1 MGLFGGGLGSIAGI
15 GGILAAPFTGGAS
28 LALTGAALAL
38 NNDSQNV
45 DNTNA
50 ANVKMQTD
58 VNSANVQNTKDTN
71 SSNYQ
76 IAQDTNL
83 RNYQIAQEVNASN
96 YRIAQE
102 NNAFN
107 AEQIARQEDFQTQMS
122 NTSYQ
127 RGIQDMKAAGLNP
140 MLAYSQGGAST
151 PTGGAATA
159 QSVTQQAATMNAPTM
174 QAAHQQATKQT
185 PFTGNAAAMANG
197 INATISSAQA
207 MADLKNKDE
216 MNSQIK
222 AQTLNTQADTLQKS
236 AHTENT
242 QQLTAQSKQ
251 QVNNLQTQVEELNS
265 RLLSQDQDRKTS
277 SANEQHARA
286 QASESAQRTA
296 NNKQQYDIHKPH
308 QDVANSWYGRNI
320 KGGLDEFTKQLGNI
334 IGSAR
339 QAAATNYLMN
349 K

>member
-1 MGLFGGGLGSIAGI
+1 MGLFSGGLGSIAGI

-28 LALTGAALAL
+28 LALTGLALA
-38 NNDSQNV
+38 NQSDQQNV
-45 DNTNA
+45 NNTNQ
-50 ANVKMQTD
+50 ANTAMQ
-58 VNSANVQNTKDTN
+58 
-71 SSNYQ
+71 
-76 IAQDTNL
+76 QDTN
-83 RNYQIAQEVNASN
+83 NSN

-107 AEQIARQEDFQTQMS
+107 AEQIAKQMDYQTNMS

-127 RGIQDMKAAGLNP
+127 RGVQDMQAAGLNP

-151 PTGGAATA
+151 PTGNAATA
-159 QSVTQQAATMNAPTM
+159 QPVSM
-174 QAAHQQATKQT
+174 QAPKNTAY
-185 PFTGNAAAMANG
+185 TGNTAAMANG
-197 INATISSAQA
+197 INSTISSAQA

-251 QVNNLQTQVEELNS
+251 QVHNLQSQVEELNS
-265 RLLSQDQDRKTS
+265 RMLSQDQDRKTS

-296 NNKQQYDIHKPH
+296 NIKQQYDINRPH
-308 QDVANSWYGRNI
+308 QDVSNSWYGRNI
-320 KGGLDEFTKQLGNI
+320 KGGLDEFTKQIGNV
-334 IGSAR
+334 IGSAK